1 MERAPSRRRIHTD
14 LDALSNAPTPPSAH
28 KDMHRRRVRRMLV
41 QGSATAAGLSL
52 AWGVWFG
59 LHANWLVVALDACA
73 LALSAL
79 DIVLV
84 RRGQLRAASHLFVA
98 VIFALLV
105 ITALMIDPP
114 TPQVPRTM
122 HLFLLPLAACACLL
136 MRDEPR
142 ALRHGIPGLCL
153 AAFVLLAGTGL
164 QVPNAFALPDS
175 VRSVGMWI
183 DISFAMTTLYGA
195 VLVILAEVAE
205 RNGIELEL
213 RNALIRGELLL
224 QYQPQV
230 DERGRVVGAE
240 ALIRWRHPVR
250 GLVPPNDFI
259 PLAESTGLMI
269 PIGDWVLRSA
279 CVQLARWQSQ
289 PASAGV
295 TLAVN
300 VSASQFA
307 EPGFVRRVLEIV
319 RETGAPIA
327 QLKLELT
334 ESMLADDIDEV
345 VRKMTELKSHGLRL
359 SLDDFGTGFSSL
371 NYLRQ
376 LPLDQLKIDQSFV
389 RNILRSSKDAS
400 IAQTVVALGRTLGL
414 DVIAEGVETSEHR
427 RTLAEMGCLSY
438 QGYFFAR
445 PLASADFDAFV
456 IVAEAGAQP
465 VTAPVTE
472 SVGQAVAA

>member
-1 MERAPSRRRIHTD
+1 
-14 LDALSNAPTPPSAH
+14 
-28 KDMHRRRVRRMLV
+28 MHLRRVRRMLV
-41 QGSATAAGLSL
+41 HGSATAAGLSL
-52 AWGVWFG
+52 AWGIYFG
-59 LHANWLVVALDACA
+59 LHANWLTVALDVCA
-73 LALSAL
+73 MALSAL

-84 RRGQLRAASHLFVA
+84 RRGQLRAASHLFV
-98 VIFALLV
+98 VVLFALLV
-105 ITALMIDPP
+105 VSALMIDIP
-114 TPQVPRTM
+114 TLQVPRTM

-136 MRDEPR
+136 MRNEPSV
-142 ALRHGIPGLCL
+142 LRHGIPVLCL
-153 AAFVLLAGTGL
+153 AAFVILAGTGL
-164 QVPNAFALPDS
+164 RVPNAFALPDS
-175 VRSVGMWI
+175 IRSVGMWV
-183 DISFAMTTLYGA
+183 DIVFAMITLYGC

-224 QYQPQV
+224 NYQPQV
-230 DERGRVVGAE
+230 DESGRVTGAE
-240 ALIRWRHPVR
+240 ALIRWRHPAR

-289 PASAGV
+289 STTAGM

-307 EPGFVRRVLEIV
+307 EAGFVQRVLDIV
-319 RETGAPIA
+319 RETGVPIG

-345 VRKMTELKSHGLRL
+345 VRKMAELKSHGVLL

-400 IAQTVVALGRTLGL
+400 IAKTVVTLGRTLGL
-414 DVIAEGVETSEHR
+414 EVIAEGVETSEHR
-427 RTLAEMGCLSY
+427 RTLAEMGCSNY
-438 QGYFFAR
+438 QGFFFAR
-445 PLASADFDAFV
+445 PLASGDFDAFV
-456 IVAEAGAQP
+456 IEADAGATRAEQANA
-465 VTAPVTE
+465 TALASLGDALP
-472 SVGQAVAA
+472 A

>member
-1 MERAPSRRRIHTD
+1 
-14 LDALSNAPTPPSAH
+14 
-28 KDMHRRRVRRMLV
+28 MHLRRVRRMLV

-52 AWGVWFG
+52 AWGISFG
-59 LHANWLVVALDACA
+59 PHENWLTVALDVCA
-73 LALSAL
+73 MALSAL

-98 VIFALLV
+98 VILALLV
-105 ITALMIDPP
+105 VSALMLDIP
-114 TPQVPRTM
+114 TAQVPRTM
-122 HLFLLPLAACACLL
+122 HPFLLPLAACAGLL

-142 ALRHGIPGLCL
+142 VLRHGIPGLCL
-153 AAFVLLAGTGL
+153 AAFAVLAGTSL
-164 QVPNAFALPDS
+164 HVPNQFALPDS
-175 VRSVGMWI
+175 IRSVGLWV
-183 DISFAMTTLYGA
+183 DIVSATAILHFA
-195 VLVILAEVAE
+195 VLLILADVAE

-224 QYQPQV
+224 NYQPQA
-230 DERGRVVGAE
+230 DESGRVTGAE

-250 GLVPPNDFI
+250 ALVPPNDFI
-259 PLAESTGLMI
+259 PLAEATGLMI

-289 PASAGV
+289 PANAGM

-307 EPGFVRRVLEIV
+307 EPGFVQRVLGIV
-319 RETGAPIA
+319 RETGVPIG

-345 VRKMTELKSHGLRL
+345 VRKMAELKSHGVLL
-359 SLDDFGTGFSSL
+359 SLDDFSTGFSSL

-400 IAQTVVALGRTLGL
+400 IAQTVVTLGRTLGL
-414 DVIAEGVETSEHR
+414 EVIGEGVETGEHR
-427 RTLAEMGCLSY
+427 RTLAEMGCTNY
-438 QGYFFAR
+438 QGFFFAR
-445 PLASADFDAFV
+445 PLASVDFDAFV
-456 IVAEAGAQP
+456 IEADASARAAERATKLA
-465 VTAPVTE
+465 
-472 SVGQAVAA
+472 AVALPA

>member
-1 MERAPSRRRIHTD
+1 
-14 LDALSNAPTPPSAH
+14 
-28 KDMHRRRVRRMLV
+28 MHLRRVRRMLV
-41 QGSATAAGLSL
+41 HGSGTAAGLSL
-52 AWGVWFG
+52 AWGIYFG
-59 LHANWLVVALDACA
+59 LHENWLTVALDVCA
-73 LALSAL
+73 MALSAL
-79 DIVLV
+79 GIVLV

-98 VIFALLV
+98 VLFALLV
-105 ITALMIDPP
+105 VSALMIDIP
-114 TPQVPRTM
+114 TAQVPRTM

-136 MRDEPR
+136 MRDEPPV
-142 ALRHGIPGLCL
+142 LRHGLPALCL
-153 AAFVLLAGTGL
+153 GAFVMLAGTSL
-164 QVPNAFALPDS
+164 HIPNEFALPDS
-175 VRSVGMWI
+175 IRSVGMWV
-183 DISFAMTTLYGA
+183 DIVSATAILYFA

-224 QYQPQV
+224 NYQPQV
-230 DERGRVVGAE
+230 DESGRVTGAE

-289 PASAGV
+289 PATAGM

-307 EPGFVRRVLEIV
+307 ESGFVQRVLEIV
-319 RETGAPIA
+319 RETGVPIA

-345 VRKMTELKSHGLRL
+345 VRKMAELKSHGVLL
-359 SLDDFGTGFSSL
+359 SLDDFGTGYSSL

-400 IAQTVVALGRTLGL
+400 IAQTVVTLGRTLGL
-414 DVIAEGVETSEHR
+414 EVIAEGVETSEHR
-427 RTLAEMGCLSY
+427 RTLAEMGCSNY
-438 QGYFFAR
+438 QGFFFAR
-445 PLASADFDAFV
+445 PLASVDFDAFV
-456 IVAEAGAQP
+456 IEADAGARAAEQAMKA
-465 VTAPVTE
+465 APV
-472 SVGQAVAA
+472 ALPA

>member
-1 MERAPSRRRIHTD
+1 MKD
-14 LDALSNAPTPPSAH
+14 LHL
-28 KDMHRRRVRRMLV
+28 RRVRRMLV
-41 QGSATAAGLSL
+41 QGSATAAALGLG
-52 AWGVWFG
+52 WGIYFA
-59 LHANWLVVALDACA
+59 LHENWLTVALDACA
-73 LALSAL
+73 VALSVL
-79 DIVLV
+79 DIWLV

-98 VIFALLV
+98 VILALLAV
-105 ITALMIDPP
+105 TGLMIDIP
-114 TPQVPRTM
+114 TAVVPRTM

-153 AAFVLLAGTGL
+153 AMFVLMAGTGL
-164 QVPNAFALPDS
+164 HIPNAFALPDS
-175 VRSVGMWI
+175 IRSVGMWV
-183 DISFAMTTLYGA
+183 DIVLAMTTLYGA

-224 QYQPQV
+224 NYQPQV
-230 DERGRVVGAE
+230 DERGRVTGAE

-250 GLVPPNDFI
+250 GIVPPNDFI

-279 CVQLARWQSQ
+279 CVQLARWQLQ
-289 PASAGV
+289 PASANV

-307 EPGFVRRVLEIV
+307 EPGFVQRVLEIV
-319 RETGAPIA
+319 RETGAPIG

-345 VRKMTELKSHGLRL
+345 VRKMAELKSHGVRL

-389 RNILRSSKDAS
+389 RNILRSSEDAS
-400 IAQTVVALGRTLGL
+400 IAQTVVTLGRTLGL
-414 DVIAEGVETSEHR
+414 EVIAEGVETSEHR
-427 RTLAEMGCLSY
+427 RTLAAMGCNNY
-438 QGYFFAR
+438 QGYFFAK

-456 IVAEAGAQP
+456 IDADAAALA
-465 VTAPVTE
+465 VTATSVDAAVT
-472 SVGQAVAA
+472 A

>member
-1 MERAPSRRRIHTD
+1 
-14 LDALSNAPTPPSAH
+14 
-28 KDMHRRRVRRMLV
+28 MLV
-41 QGSATAAGLSL
+41 HGSATAAGLGL
-52 AWGVWFG
+52 AWGIYFG
-59 LHANWLVVALDACA
+59 LHSNWLIVALDVCA
-73 LALSAL
+73 IALSAL
-79 DIVLV
+79 DIALV
-84 RRGQLRAASHLFVA
+84 RQGRLRQASHLFVA
-98 VIFALLV
+98 VLYALLV
-105 ITALMIDPP
+105 ITALMIDIP
-114 TPQVPRTM
+114 TAQVPRTM

-136 MRDEPR
+136 VREERPW
-142 ALRHGIPGLCL
+142 LRHGLPAACL
-153 AAFVLLAGTGL
+153 ATFIVLAGTSFH
-164 QVPNAFALPDS
+164 VANSYALPDS
-175 VRSVGMWI
+175 IRAVGMWV
-183 DISFAMTTLYGA
+183 DIVFAMTTLYGA

-224 QYQPQV
+224 HYQPQV
-230 DERGRVVGAE
+230 GESGRVIGAE
-240 ALIRWRHPVR
+240 ALVRWRHPVR

-279 CVQLARWQSQ
+279 CVQLARWQLN
-289 PASAGV
+289 PASADV

-307 EPGFVRRVLEIV
+307 EPGFVQRVLEIV
-319 RETGAPIA
+319 RETGVRISL
-327 QLKLELT
+327 LKLELT

-345 VRKMTELKSHGLRL
+345 VRKMAELKSHGIRL

-389 RNILRSSKDAS
+389 RNILRSNEDAS
-400 IAQTVVALGRTLGL
+400 IAQTVVALGQSLGL

-427 RTLAEMGCLSY
+427 RTLAEMGCTSY

-456 IVAEAGAQP
+456 ASAGTSASSRPAPAANPVDTACVA
-465 VTAPVTE
+465 
-472 SVGQAVAA
+472 

>member
-1 MERAPSRRRIHTD
+1 
-14 LDALSNAPTPPSAH
+14 
-28 KDMHRRRVRRMLV
+28 MLV
-41 QGSATAAGLSL
+41 HGSATVATLGL
-52 AWGVWFG
+52 AWGLYFG
-59 LHANWLVVALDACA
+59 LHGNWLTLGLDVCA
-73 LALSAL
+73 VALSAL
-79 DIVLV
+79 DIWLV
-84 RRGQLRAASHLFVA
+84 RQGRLRQASHLFIA
-98 VIFALLV
+98 VIWALLV
-105 ITALMIDPP
+105 VTALMIDIP

-136 MRDEPR
+136 VRDERPL
-142 ALRHGIPGLCL
+142 LRHGIPAICL
-153 AAFVLLAGTGL
+153 ATFVVLAGTRL
-164 QVPNAFALPDS
+164 HVPNEFALPDS
-175 VRSVGMWI
+175 IRSAGMWI
-183 DISFAMTTLYGA
+183 DVVFAMATLYGG

-224 QYQPQV
+224 HYQPQV
-230 DERGRVVGAE
+230 GESGRVIGAE
-240 ALIRWRHPVR
+240 ALIRWRHPTR

-279 CVQLARWQSQ
+279 CVQLARWQTS
-289 PASAGV
+289 PASADV

-307 EPGFVRRVLEIV
+307 EAGFVARVLEIV
-319 RETGAPIA
+319 RETGVPISL
-327 QLKLELT
+327 LKLELT
-334 ESMLADDIDEV
+334 ESMLAEDIDDV
-345 VRKMTELKSHGLRL
+345 VRKMAELKAHGVRL

-389 RNILRSSKDAS
+389 RNILRSSEDAS
-400 IAQTVVALGRTLGL
+400 IAQTVVALGRSLGL

-427 RTLAEMGCLSY
+427 RTLAEMGCTSY
-438 QGYFFAR
+438 QGYYFAR

-456 IVAEAGAQP
+456 IGADANANANANAMAATRELAEAST
-465 VTAPVTE
+465 VVDD
-472 SVGQAVAA
+472 VALASPA